1 MSLDDE
7 PIRRV
12 SRSPEETEAIGHALG
27 TALRAAIEPTVVALR
42 GDLGAGKTRFVRGL
56 AAGLGA
62 DPSRVASPSFVLAV
76 VHDAGE
82 RTLVH
87 VDAWRL
93 RSADDLASLGWA
105 EWLASPGTVV
115 AIEWA
120 DRVASELPAARI
132 DVELAHLAAEER
144 SASIVDRR
152 GAAERAA
159 LAASLARHPLRCPR
173 CGAPVSSDAPRAPF
187 CSKRC
192 RDSDLARWFRG
203 DYLISRPL
211 EPDEELE

>member
-1 MSLDDE
+1 MTAHDE
-7 PIRRV
+7 PTPRIT
-12 SRSPEETEAIGHALG
+12 RSPEETEAIGRELG
-27 TALRAAIEPTVVALR
+27 AALRDASGPTVVALH
-42 GDLGAGKTRFVRGL
+42 GELGAGKTRFVRGL

-76 VHDAGE
+76 VHDAPK
-82 RTLVH
+82 RDLVH

-93 RSADDLASLGWA
+93 RSADELASLGWS
-105 EWLASPGTVV
+105 EWLASPRTVI

-120 DRVASELPAARI
+120 ERVAAELPAERI
-132 DVELAHLAAEER
+132 DVELAHRGAEER
-144 SASIVDRR
+144 SVLIRDRR
-152 GAAERAA
+152 GAAGAA
-159 LAASLARHPLRCPR
+159 LRCPR
-173 CGAPVSSDAPRAPF
+173 CGASVPADAPRAPF

-211 EPDEELE
+211 EPEEELE

>member
-1 MSLDDE
+1 MSADAE
-7 PIRRV
+7 PIRRIT
-12 SRSPEETEAIGHALG
+12 RSPDETEAIGRELG
-27 TALRAAIEPTVVALR
+27 AALRDAPGPTVVALH
-42 GDLGAGKTRFVRGL
+42 GELGAGKTRFVRGL

-76 VHDAGE
+76 VHEAPE
-82 RTLVH
+82 RELVH

-93 RSADDLASLGWA
+93 RSADELASLGWS
-105 EWLASPGTVV
+105 EWLASPRTVV

-120 DRVASELPAARI
+120 ERIASELPAERI
-132 DVELAHLAAEER
+132 DVELAHGGPEER
-144 SASIVDRR
+144 SVLIRDRR
-152 GAAERAA
+152 GAARGA
-159 LAASLARHPLRCPR
+159 LRCPR
-173 CGAPVSSDAPRAPF
+173 CGAAVARDAQRAPF

-211 EPDEELE
+211 EPEEELD